1 MEVIVQQVGA
11 HLAGAIAAAAAPVAQ
26 LSLAGQVGRMLL
38 GSVPTALLFLVVV
51 VAYEFLVHG
60 PLSATLAR
68 RRSLTEGAMEEAQHA
83 IARAEART
91 AEYAEKLRHARAE
104 AYKLREQRMK
114 QWNAERDATLEAAR
128 HSAGQ
133 KVHQARAGLDGEAA
147 TARQAIEA
155 TAADLGRQAVR
166 AVLPMAAGGSR

>member
-1 MEVIVQQVGA
+1 MEVLLQHVGA
-11 HLAGAIAAAAAPVAQ
+11 HLVGALAVAAPVAQ
-26 LSLAGQVGRMLL
+26 PALADQVGRFLL

-51 VAYEFLVHG
+51 VAYQVLVHG

-68 RRSLTEGAMEEAQHA
+68 RRALTEGAMEEAQHA

-91 AEYAEKLRHARAE
+91 AEYAEKLRQARAE
-104 AYKLREQRMK
+104 AFKLREQRVK
-114 QWNAERDATLEAAR
+114 QWNAERDAALDSAR

-133 KVHQARAGLDGEAA
+133 KVNQAKAALDAEAS
-147 TARQAIEA
+147 TARQSIQAA
-155 TAADLGRQAVR
+155 AADLGRQAVR